1 VLPALTT
8 APGHTMTAV
17 SLGVTQAM
25 KGAVAKA
32 EEIAAKTES
41 AYILQ
46 QFENP
51 ANAEVHRQTTGP
63 EIWRD
68 CAGQACIA
76 RSLAA
81 FLLFCLCFPQPEQ
94 AHAGPRQCAE
104 QGAAR
109 RWTSS

>member
-1 VLPALTT
+1 MLRGRTSVGETLCLP
-8 APGHTMTAV
+8 V
-17 SLGVTQAM
+17 QAM

-32 EEIAAKTES
+32 EEIAAKTDN

-68 CAGQACIA
+68 SAGQACSA
-76 RSLAA
+76 
-81 FLLFCLCFPQPEQ
+81 
-94 AHAGPRQCAE
+94 
-104 QGAAR
+104 
-109 RWTSS
+109 